1 MKVKSE
7 FDTVIN
13 NLQDFYS
20 SVINKSKITEKK
32 FVVQRYN
39 MGLTKQDNVL
49 MKSGKTIYIRNNMT
63 PDDSINIKSLLL
75 LPPSIVELSKSS
87 LPSTNIL
94 KKSHYSQT
102 IVSLFRLLKTN
113 VNSVIVDDLEHELLI
128 DEENTEENA
137 LDIIK

>member
-1 MKVKSE
+1 
-7 FDTVIN
+7 
-13 NLQDFYS
+13 
-20 SVINKSKITEKK
+20 
-32 FVVQRYN
+32 
-39 MGLTKQDNVL
+39 

-137 LDIIK
+137 LDIINNNEIKDFSLDDRLKDTSDKYDKFLNTIIPKTRTLIKQLRNTN